1 MVVSLTDITET
12 KQQADTLQSIFD
24 NFPGGIVHYDE
35 TLRLASSNEQFR
47 RLLNYSEK
55 MIADRPYLYDFF
67 RYNAQRGDYGEGD
80 PESLALER
88 YRNTI

>member
-47 RLLNYSEK
+47 RLLNYSEE

-67 RYNAQRGDYGEGD
+67 
-80 PESLALER
+80 PL
-88 YRNTI
+88 